1 MYILLMIIHII
12 ACFVLIGVILLQ
24 AGRGGGLSEAF
35 GGEAAQSVLGTQ
47 APVILKKATTFSA
60 VAFLLTSLLLGV
72 ITARSGKSLF
82 ERGGFPV
89 MPQQGTAPVVPAEVP
104 VGETAPVTE
113 QAPQPEEAQP
123 VGEQQ

>member
-12 ACFVLIGVILLQ
+12 ACFLLISVILLQ
-24 AGRGGGLSEAF
+24 AGRGGGLNEAF

-47 APVILKKATTFSA
+47 APAILKKATTIGA

-82 ERGGFPV
+82 ERGGFPA
-89 MPQQGTAPVVPAEVP
+89 MPQQGVVPPVPAEGP
-104 VGETAPVTE
+104 VEEAAPVTE
-113 QAPQPEEAQP
+113 QAPQPEETQP
-123 VGEQQ
+123 VAEGQ